1 LSFYAILRRME
12 SKTIVLGE
20 LAGSLASFYALWL
33 RHAGER
39 PYPARADFD
48 VMELREWL
56 PWLHLVELLPDG
68 DLRYRV
74 FASESARR
82 VGTELT
88 GRRFSE
94 FRDGMPRAA
103 AAELEYRSSLESG
116 RPLAFYIP
124 EIIQEARQLG
134 YRRLQLPLGEYPQS
148 PNMLFVC
155 LDYEPMPARLIALN

>member
-1 LSFYAILRRME
+1 MKSN
-12 SKTIVLGE
+12 TIALDE
-20 LAGSLASFYALWL
+20 LTGSLANFYALWL

-56 PWLHLVELLPDG
+56 PCLHLVELLPDG

-82 VGTELT
+82 VGAELT

-103 AAELEYRSSLESG
+103 AAEVDYRASLESG

-134 YRRLQLPLGEYPQS
+134 YRRLQLPLGEYPHPPS
-148 PNMLFVC
+148 MLFVC
-155 LDYEPMPARLIALN
+155 LGYEPLPARLDALS